1 MDSKNC
7 ICRQKTPPPPSPS
20 ELRFLINICAVYMD
34 NIERTPPMIYTVSLT
49 DKMLDFKLKI
59 YGQLYSCLPETDE
72 LD

>member
-1 MDSKNC
+1 
-7 ICRQKTPPPPSPS
+7 
-20 ELRFLINICAVYMD
+20 MD
-34 NIERTPPMIYTVSLT
+34 NIERTPPKIYIVSLT